1 MYIKCL
7 KKQSK
12 KKTARP
18 NFHMLIHE
26 SYVYMFNYLYSFE
39 YLKLEL
45 TLPKYYYVALLIF
58 KGNGRDKHTFIIN
71 FLRNKFH
78 EHIQCF
84 FKNSLHFIWNVT

>member
-1 MYIKCL
+1 MF
-7 KKQSK
+7 KKNK
-12 KKTARP
+12 AKKTP
-18 NFHMLIHE
+18 LDLSFICSYIHE